1 MLLKILKKIFLED
14 PKIDE
19 EMDADEKRKMYQAG
33 PKPGANLS
41 GANRAGANLT
51 GANLTGANLTGA
63 NLYLAWLGEADLT
76 NANLYGAASC
86 SVSVLLAPPL
96 SAYS

>member
-33 PKPGANLS
+33 PKPGANL
-41 GANRAGANLT
+41 A
-51 GANLTGANLTGA
+51 GANLTGA

-86 SVSVLLAPPL
+86 SVSVLVAPPL

>member
-33 PKPGANLS
+33 PKPGANL
-41 GANRAGANLT
+41 A
-51 GANLTGANLTGA
+51 GA
-63 NLYLAWLGEADLT
+63 NLYLAWL
-76 NANLYGAASC
+76 
-86 SVSVLLAPPL
+86 
-96 SAYS
+96 

>member
-33 PKPGANLS
+33 PKPGANL
-41 GANRAGANLT
+41 
-51 GANLTGANLTGA
+51 TGA

-76 NANLYGAASC
+76 NANLTRANLANAWLPWADLIGAASC

>member
-33 PKPGANLS
+33 PRP
-41 GANRAGANLT
+41 

-86 SVSVLLAPPL
+86 SVSVLVAPPL

>member
-33 PKPGANLS
+33 PKP
-41 GANRAGANLT
+41 

>member
-1 MLLKILKKIFLED
+1 LRRLRFDRCQPNRVIM
-14 PKIDE
+14 
-19 EMDADEKRKMYQAG
+19 MDAD
-33 PKPGANLS
+33 
-41 GANRAGANLT
+41 
-51 GANLTGANLTGA
+51 LTGA
-63 NLYLAWLGEADLT
+63 NLYRANLYGTDLRMADLTGANLANAWLPWADLIGADLT

>member
-33 PKPGANLS
+33 PKPGANL
-41 GANRAGANLT
+41 
-51 GANLTGANLTGA
+51 TGANLTGA

-76 NANLYGAASC
+76 NANLYGAASS
-86 SVSVLLAPPL
+86 SVSVLVAPPL

>member
-19 EMDADEKRKMYQAG
+19 EMDADEKQKMYQAG
-33 PKPGANLS
+33 PKP
-41 GANRAGANLT
+41 
-51 GANLTGANLTGA
+51 GA

-86 SVSVLLAPPL
+86 SVSVLLAPAI

>member
-33 PKPGANLS
+33 PKPGANL
-41 GANRAGANLT
+41 T
-51 GANLTGANLTGA
+51 GANLAN
-63 NLYLAWLGEADLT
+63 AWLPWADLIGADLT

>member
-33 PKPGANLS
+33 PKPGANL
-41 GANRAGANLT
+41 A
-51 GANLTGANLTGA
+51 GANLTGA

-86 SVSVLLAPPL
+86 SVSVLLAPPR

>member
-33 PKPGANLS
+33 PKPGANL
-41 GANRAGANLT
+41 AGANL
-51 GANLTGANLTGA
+51 N
-63 NLYLAWLGEADLT
+63 LAWLGEADLT

-86 SVSVLLAPPL
+86 SVSVLVAPPL

>member
-41 GANRAGANLT
+41 GANRAGANL
-51 GANLTGANLTGA
+51 
-63 NLYLAWLGEADLT
+63 YLAWLGEADLT

>member
-33 PKPGANLS
+33 PKPGANL
-41 GANRAGANLT
+41 AGV
-51 GANLTGANLTGA
+51 NLTGA

>member
-33 PKPGANLS
+33 PKPGANL
-41 GANRAGANLT
+41 AGANL
-51 GANLTGANLTGA
+51 AGANLTGA

>member
-33 PKPGANLS
+33 PKPGANLI
-41 GANRAGANLT
+41 
-51 GANLTGANLTGA
+51 GA

-76 NANLYGAASC
+76 NANLTRANLANAWLPWADLIGAASC

>member
-14 PKIDE
+14 PKIDK

-33 PKPGANLS
+33 PKP
-41 GANRAGANLT
+41 
-51 GANLTGANLTGA
+51 GANLTGA

-76 NANLYGAASC
+76 NANPTGPTWLTPGC
-86 SVSVLLAPPL
+86 PGPT
-96 SAYS
+96 

>member
-33 PKPGANLS
+33 PKPGANLAGANLS
-41 GANRAGANLT
+41 GANRA
-51 GANLTGANLTGA
+51 GANLTGA